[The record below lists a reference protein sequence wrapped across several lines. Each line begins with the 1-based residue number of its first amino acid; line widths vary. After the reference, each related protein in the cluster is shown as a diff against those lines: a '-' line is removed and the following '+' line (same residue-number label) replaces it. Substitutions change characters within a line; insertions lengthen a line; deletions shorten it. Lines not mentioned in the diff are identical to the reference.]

1 MEKCWL
7 KLPIELVNIILSYNG
22 SIKYRSGEY
31 IDQIASDDMRYSLLL
46 TIQPKIFNLYETH
59 IELSNYYNKNLFII
73 DMDNFILYEYVYRD
87 WAVYMLK
94 SEIYIRY

>member
-31 IDQIASDDMRYSLLL
+31 IDQIAPDDMRYSLLL

>member
-31 IDQIASDDMRYSLLL
+31 IDQIAPDDRRYSLLL